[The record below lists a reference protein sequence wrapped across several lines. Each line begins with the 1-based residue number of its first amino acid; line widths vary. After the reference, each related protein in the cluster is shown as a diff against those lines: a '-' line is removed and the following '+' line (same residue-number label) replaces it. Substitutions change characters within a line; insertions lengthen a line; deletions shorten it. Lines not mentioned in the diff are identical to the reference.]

1 MEAVRASET
10 AVYFNETTWR
20 CIPETF
26 TFKLFLE
33 VHKKGS
39 RKKEAMEMIKEGNDK
54 EEEDRMKGILIT
66 NISFYNKFQRALK

>member
-10 AVYFNETTWR
+10 AVDFNETTWR

-33 VHKKGS
+33 MHKKGS
-39 RKKEAMEMIKEGNDK
+39 RKKEGMEIKEGNAE
-54 EEEDRMKGILIT
+54 EEEDRMKGILIR
-66 NISFYNKFQRALK
+66 NI